1 MTTREQELDQVLL
14 NLVGTIA
21 LGRFAGKSGAALVD
35 AVEEHLPE
43 LCRLRG
49 EVWLEAQ
56 AWTLE
61 AVAQRHGW
69 AMVGVFADEGIG
81 GRHGREKRPA
91 FDKVLQGVARREYD
105 VVAAW
110 SVDGLGRSL
119 RHLLD
124 FLGELKAKGVDLY
137 LHQQGVDTGT
147 PAGDALYQMLG
158 VFAEFERAIIV
169 QRVHAG
175 LARARALGRRLGRPL
190 RLIDTGLARRLLS
203 EGESLRQVALALEVP
218 ASTLSSRLSKKP

>member
-1 MTTREQELDQVLL
+1 MAERSV
-14 NLVGTIA
+14 
-21 LGRFAGKSGAALVD
+21 R
-35 AVEEHLPE
+35 
-43 LCRLRG
+43 R
-49 EVWLEAQ
+49 
-56 AWTLE
+56 
-61 AVAQRHGW
+61 
-69 AMVGVFADEGIG
+69 
-81 GRHGREKRPA
+81 
-91 FDKVLQGVARREYD
+91 DKVLQGVARREYD